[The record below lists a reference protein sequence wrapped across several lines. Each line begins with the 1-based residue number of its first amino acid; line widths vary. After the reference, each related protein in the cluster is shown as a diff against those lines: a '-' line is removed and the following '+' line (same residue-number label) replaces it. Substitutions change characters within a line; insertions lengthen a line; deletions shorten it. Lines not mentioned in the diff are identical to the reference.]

1 MDSLYINKG
10 KEKIRKNDTKTK
22 YIYIGN
28 ISYFVEPQP
37 VQRSRSLLTQKSFCK
52 YFFIK
57 KEEFLHWKGFSFQ
70 IRKLSN
76 MEKDKL
82 FLKKAEK
89 YHVFSSLERIKR
101 DEKQI
106 RFLLPKNQKLFLKMV
121 KIHYVFFMQ

>member
-1 MDSLYINKG
+1 
-10 KEKIRKNDTKTK
+10 
-22 YIYIGN
+22 
-28 ISYFVEPQP
+28 
-37 VQRSRSLLTQKSFCK
+37 
-52 YFFIK
+52 
-57 KEEFLHWKGFSFQ
+57 
-70 IRKLSN
+70 

-121 KIHYVFFMQ
+121 NIHYVFLCNNRFRNIKKCDSYQYF

>member
-1 MDSLYINKG
+1 MK
-10 KEKIRKNDTKTK
+10 
-22 YIYIGN
+22 
-28 ISYFVEPQP
+28 PQP
-37 VQRSRSLLTQKSFCK
+37 VQRSRHLLTQKAFCK

-57 KEEFLHWKGFSFQ
+57 KEEILHWKGFSFQ

-121 KIHYVFFMQ
+121 NIHYVFFMQ

>member
-1 MDSLYINKG
+1 MSIDFSLNGSAMI
-10 KEKIRKNDTKTK
+10 
-22 YIYIGN
+22 IGN
-28 ISYFVEPQP
+28 TKDGIIDYRYF
-37 VQRSRSLLTQKSFCK
+37 
-52 YFFIK
+52 
-57 KEEFLHWKGFSFQ
+57 
-70 IRKLSN
+70 SN

-106 RFLLPKNQKLFLKMV
+106 RFLLPKNQKLFYEMV

>member
-1 MDSLYINKG
+1 MK
-10 KEKIRKNDTKTK
+10 
-22 YIYIGN
+22 
-28 ISYFVEPQP
+28 PQP
-37 VQRSRSLLTQKSFCK
+37 VQRSRPLLTQKAFCK

-57 KEEFLHWKGFSFQ
+57 KEEILHWKGFSFQ
-70 IRKLSN
+70 IRRLSN

-89 YHVFSSLERIKR
+89 YHVFSSFKRIKR

-121 KIHYVFFMQ
+121 NIHYVFFMQ

>member
-1 MDSLYINKG
+1 MTFLT
-10 KEKIRKNDTKTK
+10 KEQVIELFKDFEI
-22 YIYIGN
+22 IE
-28 ISYFVEPQP
+28 F
-37 VQRSRSLLTQKSFCK
+37 
-52 YFFIK
+52 
-57 KEEFLHWKGFSFQ
+57 KEV
-70 IRKLSN
+70 
-76 MEKDKL
+76 EKDKL